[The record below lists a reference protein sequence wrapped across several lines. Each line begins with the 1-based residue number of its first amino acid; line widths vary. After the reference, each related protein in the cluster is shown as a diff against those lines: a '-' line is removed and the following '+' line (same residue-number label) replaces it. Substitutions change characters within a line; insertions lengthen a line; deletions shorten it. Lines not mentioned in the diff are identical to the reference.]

1 MSLARRNS
9 KKYRALPLFTAGILL
24 IGCVSLCAAEQG
36 GREIAFGARGG
47 FSDSTPRENFHQY
60 DLFVSDALPWRWTLS
75 SGWELQTRL
84 NATASL
90 LRAAGEKGLIF
101 SAGPGFVVAKYAGR
115 FSLIGGYS
123 IGLLTEHK
131 YRRHD
136 LGGPLQFIGHLG
148 VAYRLYRSV
157 QVGYRLQHMS
167 NASIYDPN
175 PGLNMNMFFVSGTF

>member
-1 MSLARRNS
+1 MSSARRHS
-9 KKYRALPLFTAGILL
+9 KKYGVLPLFTAAILL
-24 IGCVSLCAAEQG
+24 IGCASLSAAERG
-36 GREIAFGARGG
+36 GGEIAFGARGG
-47 FSDSTPRENFHQY
+47 FSDSKPRENFHQY
-60 DLFVSDALPWRWTLS
+60 DLFVSYALPWRWPLS

-90 LRAAGEKGLIF
+90 LRAAGEEGLIF

-123 IGLLTEHK
+123 IGLLTEHE

-136 LGGPLQFIGHLG
+136 LGGPLQFTGHLG
-148 VAYRLYRSV
+148 VAYRLYGSV

-167 NASIYDPN
+167 NASIYHPN
-175 PGLNMNMFFVSGTF
+175 PGLNMHMFFMSGTF